1 METILET
8 LNNFQK
14 LHSNVYIGGSI
25 SLILQNAIPPRMPK
39 DVDIVSPKN
48 IHIFDLFQIDRP
60 KHRRIRRIKHE
71 GMFFD
76 LFINPEAEYI
86 EYMYNGDILK
96 LSPIDEIYKW
106 KLKKKNIKQEKHIKD
121 LKYYY
126 G

>member
-14 LHSNVYIGGSI
+14 LHPDVYIGGSI

-39 DVDIVSPKN
+39 DVDIVSPKS

-60 KHRRIRRIKHE
+60 KHRRIKRVKHE

-76 LFINPEAEYI
+76 LFINPKARYI
-86 EYMYNGDILK
+86 KYMYNGNILK
-96 LSPIDEIYKW
+96 LSPIDEICEW
-106 KLKKKNIKQEKHIKD
+106 KLKKNNIKKEKHIKD
-121 LKYYY
+121 LEYCY